1 MNGMGAT
8 VSRSLE
14 GRADPKAGEPRD
26 ANAAVAKAEPVTGSG
41 YPTIDAHATRPA
53 APTCP
58 AGLIGG
64 AAYAGSSGPPL
75 MIIEGLKRIFRAGER
90 PAVDGVTLDVY
101 EGELLALLGP
111 SGCGKTTTLRMIA
124 GFERP
129 DAGRIRMRGTDI
141 TDLPPEK
148 RGIGFVF
155 QDYALFPHLDVF
167 ENIRFG
173 LNKLPRRQAEARVRE
188 MLDLVGLSDLSKRK
202 PHELSGGQ
210 QQRVALARTL
220 ALAPPLVLLDEPFSN
235 LDAAMRVE
243 TRQEVRALLKEAGSA
258 GILVTHD
265 QEEALALADRIVV
278 MEAGKVCQVGTPD
291 EIYRNPI
298 SSFVASFIGRSN
310 IVTGKAQGL
319 GADTPFGRVELSKEV
334 NGTVDLAV
342 RPEQILLEPHA
353 EGEAEVIGR
362 EYRGH
367 DQLYW
372 VRKGE
377 RRLLV
382 ISGPAEQ
389 IEVGARVNL
398 RVCDCVVPINQ
409 DMQALIAE

>member
-1 MNGMGAT
+1 MDNPASNDVRT
-8 VSRSLE
+8 TPSDRAD
-14 GRADPKAGEPRD
+14 GRAILDDGE
-26 ANAAVAKAEPVTGSG
+26 
-41 YPTIDAHATRPA
+41 TRPA
-53 APTCP
+53 APACP

-64 AAYAGSSGPPL
+64 AAYAGASGPPL
-75 MIIEGLKRIFRAGER
+75 MIIEGLKRIFRPGER
-90 PAVDGVTLDVY
+90 PAVNGVTIDVY

-111 SGCGKTTTLRMIA
+111 SGCGKTTTLRMIG
-124 GFERP
+124 GFEQP
-129 DAGRIRMRGTDI
+129 DAGRILMRGTDI
-141 TDLPPEK
+141 THLPPEK

-173 LNKLPRRQAEARVRE
+173 LHNLPRKQAEARVRE
-188 MLDLVGLSDLSKRK
+188 MLELVGLSDLSRRK

-291 EIYRNPI
+291 EIYRNPV

-310 IVTGKAQGL
+310 IITGKAQGL
-319 GADTPFGRVELSKEV
+319 GAETPFGRVELSKAV

-372 VRKGE
+372 VKKGE

-389 IEVGARVNL
+389 IEIGARVNL

-409 DMQALIAE
+409 DIQALIAE